1 MKNWLRIAGFAFS
14 KFRNLFSKFKIL
26 FSKFREFFLMQG
38 IHLRSRFFIDFVELA
53 FLHSSFF
60 IF

>member
-1 MKNWLRIAGFAFS
+1 MKNRLRIAGFAFL
-14 KFRNLFSKFKIL
+14 KFRNLFLKFKIL

-38 IHLRSRFFIDFVELA
+38 IHLRSRFFI
-53 FLHSSFF
+53 LHSSFF